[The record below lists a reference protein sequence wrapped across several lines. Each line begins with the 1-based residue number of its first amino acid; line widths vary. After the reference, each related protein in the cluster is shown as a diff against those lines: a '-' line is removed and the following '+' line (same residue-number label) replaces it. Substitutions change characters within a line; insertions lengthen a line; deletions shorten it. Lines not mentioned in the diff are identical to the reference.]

1 MVWVASTRVR
11 RARGAATGMATE
23 AAVECRAKEVEAMF
37 ADSPCRPTIAV
48 RDKAKAIG
56 FYRDVL
62 GFKLVDANQPGAT
75 FACGGGTFLEIYP
88 SEFAGT
94 AKNTV
99 AGFEVPDLEK
109 AISELRSRGVSFEEY
124 ESPKTIDG
132 IAHLGPNRGAWFKDP
147 DGNIFALVERGSP

>member
-1 MVWVASTRVR
+1 
-11 RARGAATGMATE
+11 
-23 AAVECRAKEVEAMF
+23 MF
-37 ADSPCRPTIAV
+37 ADSPSRPTIAV

-109 AISELRSRGVSFEEY
+109 AISELRLRGVSFEEY
-124 ESPKTIDG
+124 ESPKTIGG
-132 IAHLGPNRGAWFKDP
+132 IAQLGPNRGAWFKDP

>member
-1 MVWVASTRVR
+1 
-11 RARGAATGMATE
+11 
-23 AAVECRAKEVEAMF
+23 MF

-48 RDKAKAIG
+48 RDKAQAIA

-88 SEFAGT
+88 TELAGT

-99 AGFEVPDLEK
+99 AGFHVPDLEE
-109 AISELRSRGVSFEEY
+109 AIRELRSRGVSFEEY
-124 ESPKTIDG
+124 EAPKTVDG
-132 IAHLGPNRGAWFKDP
+132 IAQLGPNRGAWFKDP
-147 DGNIFALVERGSP
+147 DGNTFALVELGSPS

>member
-1 MVWVASTRVR
+1 
-11 RARGAATGMATE
+11 
-23 AAVECRAKEVEAMF
+23 MF
-37 ADSPCRPTIAV
+37 ADSPSRPTIAV

-62 GFKLVDANQPGAT
+62 GLKLADENPVGAT
-75 FACGGGTFLEIYP
+75 FACGSGTFLEVYP

-99 AGFEVPDLEK
+99 AGFEVPDLEMTMR
-109 AISELRSRGVSFEEY
+109 ELRSRGVIFEEY
-124 ESPKTIDG
+124 ALPKTTDG

-147 DGNIFALVERGSP
+147 DGNIFALVERGSPSPSSTR

>member
-1 MVWVASTRVR
+1 
-11 RARGAATGMATE
+11 
-23 AAVECRAKEVEAMF
+23 MF

-48 RDKAKAIG
+48 RDKTQAIT

-88 SEFAGT
+88 TELAGT

-99 AGFEVPDLEK
+99 AGFQVPDLEA
-109 AISELRSRGVSFEEY
+109 AILELRSRGVSFEEY
-124 ESPKTIDG
+124 EAPKTVDG
-132 IAHLGPNRGAWFKDP
+132 IAQLGPNRGAWFKDP
-147 DGNIFALVERGSP
+147 DGNTFALVELGAPS

>member
-1 MVWVASTRVR
+1 
-11 RARGAATGMATE
+11 
-23 AAVECRAKEVEAMF
+23 MF

-48 RDKAKAIG
+48 RDKTQAIT

-88 SEFAGT
+88 TELAGT

-99 AGFEVPDLEK
+99 AGFQVPDLEA
-109 AISELRSRGVSFEEY
+109 AILELRSRGVSFEEY
-124 ESPKTIDG
+124 QAPKTVDG
-132 IAHLGPNRGAWFKDP
+132 IAQLGPNRGAWFKDP
-147 DGNIFALVERGSP
+147 DGNTFALVELGSPS

>member
-1 MVWVASTRVR
+1 
-11 RARGAATGMATE
+11 
-23 AAVECRAKEVEAMF
+23 MF

-99 AGFEVPDLEK
+99 AGFGVPDLEK

>member
-1 MVWVASTRVR
+1 MLDSKEVGGDVCGLSVSSDDRGSRQGEGDRVLPR
-11 RARGAATGMATE
+11 RA
-23 AAVECRAKEVEAMF
+23 
-37 ADSPCRPTIAV
+37 
-48 RDKAKAIG
+48 
-56 FYRDVL
+56 

-132 IAHLGPNRGAWFKDP
+132 IAHLGPNRGAWFADLTEMP
-147 DGNIFALVERGSP
+147 RARSAVRRSRGATRPASRYDSI

>member
-1 MVWVASTRVR
+1 
-11 RARGAATGMATE
+11 
-23 AAVECRAKEVEAMF
+23 MF
-37 ADSPCRPTIAV
+37 ADSPSRPTIAV
-48 RDKAKAIG
+48 HDKAKAIE

-99 AGFEVPDLEK
+99 AGIEVPDLEG
-109 AISELRSRGVSFEEY
+109 AIIELRSRGVSFEEY
-124 ESPKTIDG
+124 ESPRTING
-132 IAHLGPNRGAWFKDP
+132 IAQLGPNRGAWFKDP
-147 DGNIFALVERGSP
+147 EGNIFALVERGSP

>member
-1 MVWVASTRVR
+1 
-11 RARGAATGMATE
+11 
-23 AAVECRAKEVEAMF
+23 MF
-37 ADSPCRPTIAV
+37 ADSPSRPTIAV

-56 FYRDVL
+56 FYRDML

-109 AISELRSRGVSFEEY
+109 AI
-124 ESPKTIDG
+124 DG
-132 IAHLGPNRGAWFKDP
+132 IAHLGPDRGAWFKDP